1 VSSCNRYAAAIKDD
15 TCDVFASRNMI
26 TDAQLYAWNNILGTA
41 GQNCASLLWVDEYYC
56 VGISAAA
63 GSSTAAKATSSSS
76 TVKTT
81 STTSKAVAAG
91 PTQTG
96 ISASCNKYATP
107 ATGQGCYDFAVA
119 QGITP
124 ADLYTWN
131 SALGANG
138 ENCGSSF

>member
-1 VSSCNRYAAAIKDD
+1 MSITASVSRAA
-15 TCDVFASRNMI
+15 
-26 TDAQLYAWNNILGTA
+26 G
-41 GQNCASLLWVDEYYC
+41 
-56 VGISAAA
+56 
-63 GSSTAAKATSSSS
+63 GSSTA
-76 TVKTT
+76 VKTT
-81 STTSKAVAAG
+81 STTAMATTTSKVVAPG

-131 SALGANG
+131 SVLGASG
-138 ENCGSSF
+138 ENCGSSFWFAEYYCVGVSS